1 MAAVVRSIDEAP
13 FLDFFSQSFDDDP
26 GSIISGLREECWFA
40 RTPIGMLVIRREE
53 VHALLADPRL
63 NSSLAAIARMSGADG
78 PLYDL
83 ISNSILAIDG
93 PNHTRLRK
101 LVSRAFTPRSVETVR
116 PFMHELADSLIDAF
130 APAGECE
137 FMDAFADRYPIQ
149 VICEHLGVPRE
160 DHELFAR
167 FGDDLTW
174 VLSLELMNHLEE
186 AQRGVE
192 GMFGYITEFVAERRA
207 APRDDLVS
215 RLILA
220 EDEGDHLS
228 EDELHMLIGAM
239 LFAGFDTT
247 RNQLGLCMVTF
258 ADHPE
263 QWALLAERPELT
275 ERAVEE
281 CMRFAPTIGIAPR
294 MAAETFEF
302 EGFEIPAGTLVSL
315 STAAANHDPGA
326 FVEPDVFD
334 ITADREPIFTFGG
347 GPHYCL
353 GASLARAEMQV
364 ALPLLAR
371 RLPDLALAGE
381 VQWRPRMGIFGP
393 TVLPLRFTSA
403 T

>member
-1 MAAVVRSIDEAP
+1 VARSIDEAP
-13 FLDFFSQSFDDDP
+13 YLDIFAAVDDDP
-26 GSIISGLREECWFA
+26 GTVINELRQECWFA
-40 RTPIGMLVIRREE
+40 RTPIGMLVIRREQ

-63 NSSLAAIARMSGADG
+63 NSSLAAIARMQGADG
-78 PLYDL
+78 ALYEL
-83 ISNSILAIDG
+83 VSSSILAIDG

-116 PFMHELADSLIDAF
+116 PFMHELAGSLVDEF
-130 APAGECE
+130 AATGTCE
-137 FMDAFADRYPIQ
+137 FMQAFADRYPIQ

-186 AQRGVE
+186 AQRGVD
-192 GMFGYITEFVAERRA
+192 GMLGYIKSFVAERRA
-207 APRDDLVS
+207 DPRDDLVS

-228 EDELHMLIGAM
+228 EDELHMLIASM
-239 LFAGFDTT
+239 LFAGLDTT

-258 ADHPE
+258 ADHPD
-263 QWALLAERPELT
+263 QWALLAEQPELA
-275 ERAVEE
+275 EQAVEE

-315 STAAANHDPGA
+315 STSSANYDPAA
-326 FVEPDVFD
+326 FVEPETFD
-334 ITADREPIFTFGG
+334 ITAVREPIFTFGG

-364 ALPLLAR
+364 ALPLLAQR
-371 RLPDLALAGE
+371 MPGLQLAGE

-393 TVLPLRFTSA
+393 TFVPLRFTPAS
-403 T
+403 